1 MLNGTRQHPMLSG
14 FVILI
19 LYLPSVVE
27 SHDEGPARVPCAC
40 VLAALLKPRAELDL
54 GVDLDDARV
63 GLAALG
69 RRRHRHLCQCSLFS
83 AIVAF
88 CFMGELFQKPSFE
101 AGQ

>member
-1 MLNGTRQHPMLSG
+1 MLHVIMLNGTRQHPMLSG

-19 LYLPSVVE
+19 PYLPSVVE
-27 SHDEGPARVPCAC
+27 SHDEGPARVPGAG

-69 RRRHRHLCQCSLFS
+69 RRRHRHLGRYSFS
-83 AIVAF
+83 AVVAF
-88 CFMGELFQKPSFE
+88 Y
-101 AGQ
+101 

>member
-1 MLNGTRQHPMLSG
+1 MLSW

-27 SHDEGPARVPCAC
+27 SHDEGPARVPCAG

-69 RRRHRHLCQCSLFS
+69 RRRHRHLGRYSFS
-83 AIVAF
+83 AVVAF
-88 CFMGELFQKPSFE
+88 CLGELFQF
-101 AGQ
+101 